1 MPPLKMVEDGVTG
14 LISGNSVEEFS
25 RSLARLMGDEPLRRR
40 LGVNAKSHCAENLAK
55 DRILAQWEA
64 FLAQVADRK

>member
-1 MPPLKMVEDGVTG
+1 MVEDGVTG
-14 LISGNSVEEFS
+14 LISGNRVEEFS

-40 LGVNAKSHCAENLAK
+40 LGVDAKAHCAENLAK